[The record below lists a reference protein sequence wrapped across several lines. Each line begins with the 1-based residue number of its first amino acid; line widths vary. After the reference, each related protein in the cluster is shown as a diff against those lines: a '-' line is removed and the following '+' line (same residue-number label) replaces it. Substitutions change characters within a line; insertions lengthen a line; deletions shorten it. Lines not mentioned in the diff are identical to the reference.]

1 VTSRQF
7 QDRLGRRIRRA
18 GVSTTAELREKLET
32 YFRLL
37 AAWNSKMNLSG
48 LDLNEPPPEAIDRL
62 LVEPLVAARLVAA
75 GAKRAIDIGSGGGSP
90 AIPFALASRV
100 GLVMVESKT
109 RKAVFLREAVRALEM
124 RDTVVEPTRF
134 EELLVKPTLHEAHDL
149 LTLRAVR
156 TEPRVLIGLQ
166 AFVKPGGHLLLFG
179 SAPGRAG
186 QDFAPPLSW
195 CNTVALLESTRS
207 VVDVLRKT
215 SKPAPRRLEAENAGT
230 RGSRDQGE

>member
-18 GVSTTAELREKLET
+18 GVSTTPELREKLET

-37 AAWNSKMNLSG
+37 AAWNNRMNLSG
-48 LDLNEPPPEAIDRL
+48 LDLNELPPEAIDRL
-62 LVEPLVAARLVAA
+62 LVEPLVAARLASS

-90 AIPFALASRV
+90 AIPFALASGV
-100 GLVMVESKT
+100 GLLMVESKA

-124 RDTVVEPTRF
+124 RDAAVEPARF
-134 EELLVKPTLHEAHDL
+134 EELLVRPALHEAHDL

-156 TEPRVLIGLQ
+156 IEARVLVGLQ
-166 AFVKPGGHLLLFG
+166 AFVKPGGRILLFG
-179 SAPGRAG
+179 SAPGRRG
-186 QDFAPPLSW
+186 QEFAPPLTW

-207 VVDVLRKT
+207 VVDVLQKT
-215 SKPAPRRLEAENAGT
+215 AQPAR
-230 RGSRDQGE
+230 